1 MYLADLL
8 AGDSEIGTNFYL
20 ALVRFKEQIEHA
32 WNEIEV
38 GALKS
43 HLYNVTM
50 YTTNVSIM

>member
-50 YTTNVSIM
+50 YTLQM